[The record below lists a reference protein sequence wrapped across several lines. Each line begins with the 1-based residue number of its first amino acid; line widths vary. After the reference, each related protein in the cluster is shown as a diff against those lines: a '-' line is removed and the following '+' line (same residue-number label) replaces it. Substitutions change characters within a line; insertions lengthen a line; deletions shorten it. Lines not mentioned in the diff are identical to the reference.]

1 MKKEIDIYVN
11 IYSKVSSDELALVH
25 FQQIHLSEHA
35 AKVAAR
41 DRDYPENLRYLFTL
55 KYKAEKLF
63 L

>member
-11 IYSKVSSDELALVH
+11 IYEKLAGDGYGLVH
-25 FQQIHLSEHA
+25 FQQIHLTEQD
-35 AKVAAR
+35 AKRQAR
-41 DRDYPENLRYLFTL
+41 DRDYPEKLRYLFTL